1 MARVVNESKGGAVV
15 ADRVGVA
22 TSFWSRF
29 KGLML
34 RGELPEGEGLL
45 IQPSGSIHTA
55 FMRFP
60 IDVVFLSKQREV
72 VKVVHA
78 IKPWRTALSSAHSA
92 LELAAGVAAK
102 SGLEE
107 GDRLALVDQP

>member
-1 MARVVNESKGGAVV
+1 MARVVNETKGTVV

-34 RGELPEGEGLL
+34 RGSLPEGEGLL
-45 IQPSGSIHTA
+45 IKPSGSIHTA

-60 IDVVFLSKQREV
+60 IDVVFLSKEHEV

-78 IKPWRTALSSAHSA
+78 IRPWRTALSSAHSA
-92 LELAAGVAAK
+92 LELPAGSAEKAK
-102 SGLEE
+102 VKA
-107 GDRLALVDQP
+107 GDALVLVDVN